1 MFVERLRRR
10 HQCHV
15 IASKLNLLTHFMP
28 DLRPLAR
35 AAPGVGLTKTLLGKR
50 LTFASQSRRVI
61 GSSPIPSD
69 SHSSI
74 GVCDGDVIGSC
85 RRTVRSTNHRR
96 RRPII
101 RGSARTAHLKRLRLE
116 VERRTA
122 KAAAK
127 ATALAKLTHF
137 SSQAIPTPAGTAVEL
152 NPVVSQNP
160 SPSLHNSL
168 ITAYTPRST
177 GDQVVKGE
185 NEASESN
192 LLPAGED
199 YHDSGLGS
207 SECSLHSTFSS
218 STETSDSVMPAISKQ
233 LSSPKDDQETEVPE
247 QGCAIFT
254 LETMPRRRHSHPLI
268 SPHHAHPVFSVSN
281 APLSCSRE
289 SSSTVTSVASFGEPR
304 KPTVHVFPDDLR
316 RAKIARGG
324 FPNSKTAQ
332 NCCTPR
338 CIAEP
343 LKPFL
348 RFLSASEAH
357 MLLSELHREHIL
369 RQQVDQLEQLRLAG
383 SDNFQNVRLDGT
395 KLDAD
400 SDSDDS
406 VSSASSM
413 ATATADS
420 QPARLAP
427 RSDPQNTPPP
437 TSSSLQQPAA
447 VSRQPAGKTASA
459 PTVFRRPRGRPPL
472 LHRRGLPSRLENRTK
487 AAVTAAS
494 SKQNSFDGY
503 RRGRVTSRGV
513 PSASSSARLSRGS
526 GGRRASLSGP
536 RLLPIWFFPVA
547 APRANVTTGGLNQV
561 RLSGVVCASTPV
573 ATSDCLPPDISNTT
587 ATPSTSDGNSVLTCP
602 HCDRTFT
609 SHIGL
614 RIHRKETGELVPG
627 APMQSRDRRLQCPHC
642 PCVLTN
648 RMGMIGHM
656 RIHDSR
662 IHHNADNTDTSCP
675 PSAPAILT
683 TTATPTTMNY
693 IPPAYPDFC
702 CPHCARNFNTR
713 IGLVGHLRIHRT
725 EAGELVP
732 GAPTYS

>member
-1 MFVERLRRR
+1 MELALLDNIESSGLGNWSDVASKLSNVSASDCKIHYESVYLSGILCSIYNSTTPIVKIVDDVIDFQGEQAIFSRPPSQEDCKIIGFMHKRNEFECEFDNDAETTLSQIRYEFGDDPLFRELVLARIDMFVERLRRR

-218 STETSDSVMPAISKQ
+218 STETSDSVMSAISKQ

-536 RLLPIWFFPVA
+536 RLLP
-547 APRANVTTGGLNQV
+547 
-561 RLSGVVCASTPV
+561 ST
-573 ATSDCLPPDISNTT
+573 
-587 ATPSTSDGNSVLTCP
+587 
-602 HCDRTFT
+602 H
-609 SHIGL
+609 
-614 RIHRKETGELVPG
+614 
-627 APMQSRDRRLQCPHC
+627 
-642 PCVLTN
+642 
-648 RMGMIGHM
+648 
-656 RIHDSR
+656 
-662 IHHNADNTDTSCP
+662 
-675 PSAPAILT
+675 
-683 TTATPTTMNY
+683 
-693 IPPAYPDFC
+693 
-702 CPHCARNFNTR
+702 
-713 IGLVGHLRIHRT
+713 
-725 EAGELVP
+725 
-732 GAPTYS
+732 